1 MTIPF
6 KPLRDFAT
14 VNSGHTF
21 RGQVEHAPPGLV
33 HVVQM
38 AQTTQSVLSAAQGD
52 LPTIEL
58 EGRSLQNRLRPGDV
72 LFRTRGASNLAVL
85 VEAIPDLTVAL
96 SPLVIIRSRDQT
108 LLDPGYLHWVL
119 NSEALR
125 EDIDREARGTIIRMV
140 GAKSLQDLQ
149 IPLPPIARQ
158 RDIAAVARMA
168 RQEHELEARLRA
180 RRQQFVEQVLWQ
192 SAQNAG

>member
-6 KPLRDFAT
+6 KSLRDLAT

-21 RGQVEHAPPGLV
+21 RGQVEHARPGPV
-33 HVVQM
+33 HVIQM
-38 AQTTQSVLSAAQGD
+38 AQTTQSVLCAAHGD

-85 VEAIPDLTVAL
+85 VETIPDPTVAL
-96 SPLVIIRSRDQT
+96 NPLVIIRSRDPS

-125 EDIDREARGTIIRMV
+125 DDIEREARGTIIRMV

-149 IPLPPIARQ
+149 IPVPPIARQ

-168 RQEHELEARLRA
+168 RHEHELEARLRA
-180 RRQQFVEQVLWQ
+180 RRQQFVEQVLWH
-192 SAQNAG
+192 SAQNTG